1 MGSPLFHALE
11 RSADQYKTDSCD
23 CATRP
28 LSVDFCAST
37 VQQRQRHPC
46 LHIICQHTYCS
57 DILRKKD
64 DPVGSM
70 CHDIA
75 QLIRHKIDDIL
86 RPYGLT
92 RLKWLAIGIIADTNG
107 LPQAGLANRQEPKSA
122 AAGKLVNRLL
132 NRGLAERKSDP
143 DDRRSD
149 PDDRRAHRLY
159 PTGKPRAL
167 LAELEPLGEI
177 VHDGV
182 PDGIG
187 RGRDVRL

>member
-1 MGSPLFHALE
+1 
-11 RSADQYKTDSCD
+11 
-23 CATRP
+23 
-28 LSVDFCAST
+28 
-37 VQQRQRHPC
+37 
-46 LHIICQHTYCS
+46 
-57 DILRKKD
+57 
-64 DPVGSM
+64 M